1 MTALDTVI
9 HSGLHYRDRIHQ
21 VGLPLAPRLKLAVLT
36 CMDSRIDVFAVLGL
50 QVGDAHVV
58 RNAGGAATDDAIR
71 SLAISQRAIGTK
83 EILVMHHTDCGMT
96 KINMEDFVGELES
109 ETGERPRW
117 LAEGFADLGANV
129 VRSVGVLR
137 RSPFLLPGT
146 PIRGILYDVATGLV
160 TEPQA

>member
-1 MTALDTVI
+1 MALESVVRNAF
-9 HSGLHYRDRIHQ
+9 GYRDRFD
-21 VGLPLAPRLKLAVLT
+21 GAGRPLSPRLGLAVLT

-50 QVGDAHVV
+50 EVGDAHVV

-71 SLAISQRAIGTK
+71 SLAISQRAIGTR

-96 KINMEDFVGELES
+96 KIDMEAFVGELEI